1 MNAGLIQNLRY
12 KLQKRVRRL
21 NAVSYQHFH
30 ATLKQFWSFIHSHP
44 LFVGILNDILIR
56 FPDVEPHTE
65 RQVAYREVV
74 ICDDECQNAAFAYV
88 VLKKCVESSD
98 PMIEA
103 TVGYSLASGDDEA
116 ALEAFRTAFVEP
128 VYEYLDEQMDDQRA
142 ILALLRRYKH
152 KCESFQRR
160 RLYDLWHSDTTKGE
174 DLLAFHLY
182 EYLHDQGVN
191 VTIEPYSESGKVDM
205 VAAQNTDDPL
215 IADAKI
221 FNPEKS
227 KGKPYI
233 CHGFHQ
239 IYQYTLD
246 YNEPFGYLVIFKTCP
261 EDLKFALAGQE
272 QSVPFVTHN
281 HKTIFLLTID
291 IFPYEKPASKRG
303 YLKTYEITQDEM
315 VRSAEGSAVAG
326 TSTGTDST
334 GF

>member
-1 MNAGLIQNLRY
+1 MNADLIQNLRY

-21 NAVSYQHFH
+21 NAVSWKHFH
-30 ATLKQFWSFIHSHP
+30 ATLKQFWTFINSNP
-44 LFVGILNDILIR
+44 LLEGIIQELLPR
-56 FPDVEPHTE
+56 FPHLSPHVEKQTSRENMDVIT
-65 RQVAYREVV
+65 
-74 ICDDECQNAAFAYV
+74 CDDECENAAFAYL
-88 VLKKCVESSD
+88 VLKKCVESTD
-98 PMIEA
+98 DMAEVM
-103 TVGYSLASGDDEA
+103 VGYHFSTDNNDRSLDG
-116 ALEAFRTAFVEP
+116 FRIAFVEP

-160 RLYDLWHSDTTKGE
+160 RLYDLWSNDTSKGE
-174 DLLAFHLY
+174 ESLAFHLY

-191 VTIEPYSESGKVDM
+191 VTIEPYSESGLVDM
-205 VAAQNTDDPL
+205 VAAQNSDDPL

-221 FNPEKS
+221 FNPEKG

-246 YNEPFGYLVIFKTCP
+246 YNEPFGYLVIFKTCS

-291 IFPYEKPASKRG
+291 IFPHEKSASKRG
-303 YLKTYEITQDEM
+303 YLKSYEITQDEL
-315 VRSAEGSAVAG
+315 VRSADGGTAPVA
-326 TSTGTDST
+326 SPSS
-334 GF
+334 